1 VQVGAARE
9 RRFRRIS
16 SRRRKPRRRQTTYEG
31 RLTSVSQGGTAIAG
45 LGEKAIFTTGN
56 LGGNFSDLDALTGR
70 ANLHLRHNAN
80 KGKGTVTQATLTEL
94 ASKALERLKQSE

>member
-1 VQVGAARE
+1 MQVGAARE
-9 RRFRRIS
+9 RR
-16 SRRRKPRRRQTTYEG
+16 KPRRRRDHLRG
-31 RLTSVSQGGTAIAG
+31 RLTSVSQGGTPIAG